1 MSLQQNIDLD
11 KKYNEL
17 QQQVNGIQNNT
28 TDTSNKTSIFNT
40 LLKPPYLYFIIIFV
54 SVFSLLLYFKPSFIM
69 NVDREEVTD
78 VKTKKKLPKKLSL
91 NIGKLFL
98 FSFIISAVL
107 IGSYYLYTYFTKKSK
122 QL

>member
-1 MSLQQNIDLD
+1 MSLQQPNIDLD

-17 QQQVNGIQNNT
+17 QQQVNGIQNNN
-28 TDTSNKTSIFNT
+28 TDTNKTNILNT

-54 SVFSLLLYFKPSFIM
+54 SVFSVLLYFKPSFIM

-78 VKTKKKLPKKLSL
+78 VKTKNKLPKKLSL

-107 IGSYYLYTYFTKKSK
+107 IGSYYLYTYITKKSK
-122 QL
+122 K

>member
-28 TDTSNKTSIFNT
+28 TDISNKTSIFNT

>member
-28 TDTSNKTSIFNT
+28 TDTSSKSSIFNT

-54 SVFSLLLYFKPSFIM
+54 SIFGALLYFKPSFIM

-78 VKTKKKLPKKLSL
+78 VQTQQKLPKKLSL

-107 IGSYYLYTYFTKKSK
+107 IGSYYLYRYFSKKK
-122 QL
+122 

>member
-28 TDTSNKTSIFNT
+28 TDTSSKSSIFNT

-54 SVFSLLLYFKPSFIM
+54 SVFGALLYFKPSFIM

-78 VKTKKKLPKKLSL
+78 VQTQQKLPKKLSL

-107 IGSYYLYTYFTKKSK
+107 IGSYYLYRYFSKKK
-122 QL
+122 